1 MATKPKA
8 VETESDLPDIDMS
21 TGEPVLDT
29 AAVLHL
35 LVEAIEIGGS
45 YNDRQHALLQ
55 QARVLMGETLPEPPV
70 RSTVLPD
77 EGGLSQVVNSV
88 TDEDGNIHHFG

>member
-21 TGEPVLDT
+21 TGEPVIDT

-35 LVEAIEIGGS
+35 LIEAIAIGGS

-70 RSTVLPD
+70 RSTFVPD
-77 EGGLSQVVNSV
+77 EGGSFVEQPHV
-88 TDEDGNIHHFG
+88 TDKDGNVHHFG